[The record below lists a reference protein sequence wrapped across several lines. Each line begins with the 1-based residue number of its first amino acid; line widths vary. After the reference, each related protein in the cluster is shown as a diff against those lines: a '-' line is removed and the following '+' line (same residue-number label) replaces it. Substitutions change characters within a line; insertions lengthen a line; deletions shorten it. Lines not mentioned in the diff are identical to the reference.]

1 MVIHNFPFS
10 CLLVVLINTFDG
22 LDSDLWGSGQL
33 RQLLKVHPSGHRIPR
48 SCWIAPLSSSLQQ
61 SPAVSCIR
69 DRSPAVSNPFQQS
82 PALSNSLQQ
91 SPTLSSSLQ
100 TVVLTPNTPKPQSRA
115 KIQGVLGLWF
125 GLPTPQNHS
134 PGLRSRGVWDCGL
147 GLGFRV

>member
-1 MVIHNFPFS
+1 MRVWWIAPLLKENITFP
-10 CLLVVLINTFDG
+10 N
-22 LDSDLWGSGQL
+22 DLWGSGHL
-33 RQLLKVHPSGHRIPR
+33 RQLLKIHPSGHRIPR

-61 SPAVSCIR
+61 SPAVS
-69 DRSPAVSNPFQQS
+69 NPFQQS
-82 PALSNSLQQ
+82 PALSSSLQQ